1 MANITEKIER
11 QITALEGKIDALSG
25 NYLTNTWKR
34 QREQQERDRK
44 KEMYHSQIQVLQF
57 LKQKSETDTLTL
69 LEQNLTVAA
78 FYEDMRCF
86 SASKKYCKDNPYCK
100 FQYPKPDDVR
110 TKRLQ
115 KAGITDTDELAAA
128 VECFDTLLQ
137 SAVIPPDPNAIRLR
151 DMLYRAKMYQKGDI
165 QFTPPELAKELVALA
180 GVRKDSR
187 VLEPEAGI
195 GNIADAAK
203 EVTDH
208 VITTPLAKNG
218 SSVPAPTGFYPTLH
232 PYRLQ
237 QVIQKIKPA
246 NIWVCHS
253 GDLFGEW
260 IPTEWILQVF
270 EAAKQAPWH
279 NYMFLTMN
287 PNRYEELLETGV
299 LMPTDNFWY
308 GTRLTERGNV
318 FTADGYHTFLCIEP
332 MRLFAERMEIP
343 NVEWILLGG
352 YGKLKRSWIES
363 VMERKGNIP
372 VFMIGS
378 KLFKDV
384 WRAPLIQEYPPLLY
398 RPAEKT
404 LPHCSEC
411 KYCYSVR
418 QGKRGLWRACR
429 HYKIVRQDKDSGGRH
444 IPGRYAAV
452 SPQWCPK
459 RPETNW
465 RFTKRV

>member
-208 VITTPLAKNG
+208 VDCIERMTDFCEILKLKKHNVIGNDLLTAET
-218 SSVPAPTGFYPTLH
+218 APIYDA
-232 PYRLQ
+232 
-237 QVIQKIKPA
+237 V
-246 NIWVCHS
+246 V
-253 GDLFGEW
+253 
-260 IPTEWILQVF
+260 
-270 EAAKQAPWH
+270 
-279 NYMFLTMN
+279 MN
-287 PNRYEELLETGV
+287 PPFSEECEHIKRAFDFLRPGGSLVAVCSSSIQWKSTRKYEQFRDWLSEHTHSIDECGAKFEMTGV
-299 LMPTDNFWY
+299 
-308 GTRLTERGNV
+308 
-318 FTADGYHTFLCIEP
+318 HTVVLVVDKAA
-332 MRLFAERMEIP
+332 LQ
-343 NVEWILLGG
+343 NQNIL
-352 YGKLKRSWIES
+352 K
-363 VMERKGNIP
+363 KG
-372 VFMIGS
+372 V
-378 KLFKDV
+378 
-384 WRAPLIQEYPPLLY
+384 
-398 RPAEKT
+398 T
-404 LPHCSEC
+404 C
-411 KYCYSVR
+411 
-418 QGKRGLWRACR
+418 
-429 HYKIVRQDKDSGGRH
+429 
-444 IPGRYAAV
+444 
-452 SPQWCPK
+452 
-459 RPETNW
+459 T
-465 RFTKRV
+465 

>member
-195 GNIADAAK
+195 GNIADVAK

-208 VITTPLAKNG
+208 VDCIERMTDFCEILKLKKHNVIGNDLLTAET
-218 SSVPAPTGFYPTLH
+218 APIYDA
-232 PYRLQ
+232 
-237 QVIQKIKPA
+237 V
-246 NIWVCHS
+246 V
-253 GDLFGEW
+253 
-260 IPTEWILQVF
+260 
-270 EAAKQAPWH
+270 
-279 NYMFLTMN
+279 MN
-287 PNRYEELLETGV
+287 PPFSEECEHIKRAFDFLRPGGSLVEVCSSSIQWKSTRKYEQFRDWLSEHTHSIDECGAKFEMTGV
-299 LMPTDNFWY
+299 
-308 GTRLTERGNV
+308 
-318 FTADGYHTFLCIEP
+318 HTVVL
-332 MRLFAERMEIP
+332 
-343 NVEWILLGG
+343 V
-352 YGKLKRSWIES
+352 
-363 VMERKGNIP
+363 V
-372 VFMIGS
+372 
-378 KLFKDV
+378 
-384 WRAPLIQEYPPLLY
+384 
-398 RPAEKT
+398 
-404 LPHCSEC
+404 
-411 KYCYSVR
+411 
-418 QGKRGLWRACR
+418 
-429 HYKIVRQDKDSGGRH
+429 DK
-444 IPGRYAAV
+444 AA
-452 SPQWCPK
+452 
-459 RPETNW
+459 
-465 RFTKRV
+465 

>member
-187 VLEPEAGI
+187 VLEPESGI

-208 VITTPLAKNG
+208 VDCIERMTDFCEILKLKKHNVIANDLLTAET
-218 SSVPAPTGFYPTLH
+218 APIYDA
-232 PYRLQ
+232 
-237 QVIQKIKPA
+237 V
-246 NIWVCHS
+246 V
-253 GDLFGEW
+253 
-260 IPTEWILQVF
+260 
-270 EAAKQAPWH
+270 
-279 NYMFLTMN
+279 MN
-287 PNRYEELLETGV
+287 PPFSEECEHIKRAFDFLRPGGSLVAVCSSSIQWKSTRKYEQFRDWLSEHTHSINECGAKFEMTGV
-299 LMPTDNFWY
+299 
-308 GTRLTERGNV
+308 
-318 FTADGYHTFLCIEP
+318 HTVVL
-332 MRLFAERMEIP
+332 
-343 NVEWILLGG
+343 V
-352 YGKLKRSWIES
+352 
-363 VMERKGNIP
+363 V
-372 VFMIGS
+372 
-378 KLFKDV
+378 
-384 WRAPLIQEYPPLLY
+384 
-398 RPAEKT
+398 
-404 LPHCSEC
+404 
-411 KYCYSVR
+411 
-418 QGKRGLWRACR
+418 
-429 HYKIVRQDKDSGGRH
+429 DK
-444 IPGRYAAV
+444 AA
-452 SPQWCPK
+452 
-459 RPETNW
+459 
-465 RFTKRV
+465 

>member
-195 GNIADAAK
+195 GNIADVAK

-208 VITTPLAKNG
+208 VDCIERMTDFCEILKLKKHNVIANDLLTAETAPIYD
-218 SSVPAPTGFYPTLH
+218 SV
-232 PYRLQ
+232 
-237 QVIQKIKPA
+237 V
-246 NIWVCHS
+246 
-253 GDLFGEW
+253 
-260 IPTEWILQVF
+260 
-270 EAAKQAPWH
+270 
-279 NYMFLTMN
+279 MN
-287 PNRYEELLETGV
+287 PPFSEECEHIKRAFDFLRPGGSLVAVCSSSIQWKSTRKYEQFRDWLSEHTHSIDECGAKFEMTGV
-299 LMPTDNFWY
+299 
-308 GTRLTERGNV
+308 
-318 FTADGYHTFLCIEP
+318 HTVVL
-332 MRLFAERMEIP
+332 
-343 NVEWILLGG
+343 V
-352 YGKLKRSWIES
+352 
-363 VMERKGNIP
+363 V
-372 VFMIGS
+372 
-378 KLFKDV
+378 
-384 WRAPLIQEYPPLLY
+384 
-398 RPAEKT
+398 
-404 LPHCSEC
+404 
-411 KYCYSVR
+411 
-418 QGKRGLWRACR
+418 
-429 HYKIVRQDKDSGGRH
+429 DK
-444 IPGRYAAV
+444 AA
-452 SPQWCPK
+452 
-459 RPETNW
+459 
-465 RFTKRV
+465 

>member
-11 QITALEGKIDALSG
+11 RITVLEGKIDALSG

-44 KEMYHSQIQVLQF
+44 KEMYRSQIQVLQL
-57 LKQKSETDTLTL
+57 LKHKSETDTLTL

-86 SASKKYCKDNPYCK
+86 SASKKYCKDNPYCE

-115 KAGITDTDELAAA
+115 KAGITDTDELTAA

-208 VITTPLAKNG
+208 VDCIERMTDFCEILKLKKHNVIANDLLTAET
-218 SSVPAPTGFYPTLH
+218 APIYDA
-232 PYRLQ
+232 
-237 QVIQKIKPA
+237 V
-246 NIWVCHS
+246 V
-253 GDLFGEW
+253 
-260 IPTEWILQVF
+260 
-270 EAAKQAPWH
+270 
-279 NYMFLTMN
+279 MN
-287 PNRYEELLETGV
+287 PPFSEECEHIKRAFDFLRPGGSLVAVCSSSIQWKSTRKYEQFRDWLSEHTHSINECGAKFEMTGV
-299 LMPTDNFWY
+299 
-308 GTRLTERGNV
+308 
-318 FTADGYHTFLCIEP
+318 HTVVL
-332 MRLFAERMEIP
+332 
-343 NVEWILLGG
+343 V
-352 YGKLKRSWIES
+352 
-363 VMERKGNIP
+363 V
-372 VFMIGS
+372 
-378 KLFKDV
+378 
-384 WRAPLIQEYPPLLY
+384 
-398 RPAEKT
+398 
-404 LPHCSEC
+404 
-411 KYCYSVR
+411 
-418 QGKRGLWRACR
+418 
-429 HYKIVRQDKDSGGRH
+429 DK
-444 IPGRYAAV
+444 AA
-452 SPQWCPK
+452 
-459 RPETNW
+459 
-465 RFTKRV
+465 

>member
-25 NYLTNTWKR
+25 NYPTNTWKR

-208 VITTPLAKNG
+208 VDCIERMTDFCEILKLKKHNVIGNDLLTAET
-218 SSVPAPTGFYPTLH
+218 APIYDA
-232 PYRLQ
+232 
-237 QVIQKIKPA
+237 V
-246 NIWVCHS
+246 V
-253 GDLFGEW
+253 
-260 IPTEWILQVF
+260 
-270 EAAKQAPWH
+270 
-279 NYMFLTMN
+279 MN
-287 PNRYEELLETGV
+287 PPFSEECEHIKRAFDFLRPGGSLVAVCSSSIQWKSTRKYEQFRDWLSEHTHSIDECGAKFEMTGV
-299 LMPTDNFWY
+299 
-308 GTRLTERGNV
+308 
-318 FTADGYHTFLCIEP
+318 HTVVL
-332 MRLFAERMEIP
+332 
-343 NVEWILLGG
+343 V
-352 YGKLKRSWIES
+352 
-363 VMERKGNIP
+363 V
-372 VFMIGS
+372 
-378 KLFKDV
+378 
-384 WRAPLIQEYPPLLY
+384 
-398 RPAEKT
+398 
-404 LPHCSEC
+404 
-411 KYCYSVR
+411 
-418 QGKRGLWRACR
+418 
-429 HYKIVRQDKDSGGRH
+429 DK
-444 IPGRYAAV
+444 AA
-452 SPQWCPK
+452 
-459 RPETNW
+459 
-465 RFTKRV
+465 

>member
-34 QREQQERDRK
+34 QREQEERDRK

-208 VITTPLAKNG
+208 VDCIERMTDFCEILKLKKHNVIGNDLLTAET
-218 SSVPAPTGFYPTLH
+218 APIYDA
-232 PYRLQ
+232 
-237 QVIQKIKPA
+237 V
-246 NIWVCHS
+246 V
-253 GDLFGEW
+253 
-260 IPTEWILQVF
+260 
-270 EAAKQAPWH
+270 
-279 NYMFLTMN
+279 MN
-287 PNRYEELLETGV
+287 PPFSEECEHIKRAFDFLRPGGSLVAVCSSSIQWKSTRKYEQFRDWLSEHTHSIDECGAKFEMTGV
-299 LMPTDNFWY
+299 
-308 GTRLTERGNV
+308 
-318 FTADGYHTFLCIEP
+318 HTVVL
-332 MRLFAERMEIP
+332 
-343 NVEWILLGG
+343 V
-352 YGKLKRSWIES
+352 
-363 VMERKGNIP
+363 V
-372 VFMIGS
+372 
-378 KLFKDV
+378 
-384 WRAPLIQEYPPLLY
+384 
-398 RPAEKT
+398 
-404 LPHCSEC
+404 
-411 KYCYSVR
+411 
-418 QGKRGLWRACR
+418 
-429 HYKIVRQDKDSGGRH
+429 DK
-444 IPGRYAAV
+444 AA
-452 SPQWCPK
+452 
-459 RPETNW
+459 
-465 RFTKRV
+465 

>member
-11 QITALEGKIDALSG
+11 RITVLEGKIDALSG

-44 KEMYHSQIQVLQF
+44 KEMYRSQIQVLQL
-57 LKQKSETDTLTL
+57 LKHKSETDTLTL

-86 SASKKYCKDNPYCK
+86 SASKKYCKDNPYCE

-115 KAGITDTDELAAA
+115 KAGITDTDELTAA

-208 VITTPLAKNG
+208 VDCIERMTDFCEILKLKKHNVIGNDLLTAET
-218 SSVPAPTGFYPTLH
+218 APIYDA
-232 PYRLQ
+232 
-237 QVIQKIKPA
+237 V
-246 NIWVCHS
+246 V
-253 GDLFGEW
+253 
-260 IPTEWILQVF
+260 
-270 EAAKQAPWH
+270 
-279 NYMFLTMN
+279 MN
-287 PNRYEELLETGV
+287 PPFSEECEHIKRAFDFLRPGGSLVAVCSSSIQWKSTRKYEQFRDWLSEHTHSIDECGAKFEMTGV
-299 LMPTDNFWY
+299 
-308 GTRLTERGNV
+308 
-318 FTADGYHTFLCIEP
+318 HTVVL
-332 MRLFAERMEIP
+332 
-343 NVEWILLGG
+343 V
-352 YGKLKRSWIES
+352 
-363 VMERKGNIP
+363 V
-372 VFMIGS
+372 
-378 KLFKDV
+378 
-384 WRAPLIQEYPPLLY
+384 
-398 RPAEKT
+398 
-404 LPHCSEC
+404 
-411 KYCYSVR
+411 
-418 QGKRGLWRACR
+418 
-429 HYKIVRQDKDSGGRH
+429 DK
-444 IPGRYAAV
+444 AA
-452 SPQWCPK
+452 
-459 RPETNW
+459 
-465 RFTKRV
+465 

>member
-11 QITALEGKIDALSG
+11 RITVLEGKIDALSG

-44 KEMYHSQIQVLQF
+44 KEMYRSQIQVLQF

-208 VITTPLAKNG
+208 VDCIERMTDFCEILKLKKHNVIGNDLLTAET
-218 SSVPAPTGFYPTLH
+218 APIYDA
-232 PYRLQ
+232 
-237 QVIQKIKPA
+237 V
-246 NIWVCHS
+246 V
-253 GDLFGEW
+253 
-260 IPTEWILQVF
+260 
-270 EAAKQAPWH
+270 
-279 NYMFLTMN
+279 MN
-287 PNRYEELLETGV
+287 PPFSEECEHIKRAFDFLRPGGSLVAVCSSSIQWKSTRKYEQFRDWLSEHTHSIDECGAKFEMTGV
-299 LMPTDNFWY
+299 
-308 GTRLTERGNV
+308 
-318 FTADGYHTFLCIEP
+318 HTVVL
-332 MRLFAERMEIP
+332 
-343 NVEWILLGG
+343 V
-352 YGKLKRSWIES
+352 
-363 VMERKGNIP
+363 V
-372 VFMIGS
+372 
-378 KLFKDV
+378 
-384 WRAPLIQEYPPLLY
+384 
-398 RPAEKT
+398 
-404 LPHCSEC
+404 
-411 KYCYSVR
+411 
-418 QGKRGLWRACR
+418 
-429 HYKIVRQDKDSGGRH
+429 DK
-444 IPGRYAAV
+444 AA
-452 SPQWCPK
+452 
-459 RPETNW
+459 
-465 RFTKRV
+465 

>member
-187 VLEPEAGI
+187 VLEPETGI

-208 VITTPLAKNG
+208 VDCIERMTDFCEILKLKKHNVIGNDLLTAET
-218 SSVPAPTGFYPTLH
+218 APIYDA
-232 PYRLQ
+232 
-237 QVIQKIKPA
+237 V
-246 NIWVCHS
+246 V
-253 GDLFGEW
+253 
-260 IPTEWILQVF
+260 
-270 EAAKQAPWH
+270 
-279 NYMFLTMN
+279 MN
-287 PNRYEELLETGV
+287 PPFSEECEHIKRAFDFLRPGGSLVAVCSSSIQWKSTRKYEQFRDWLSEHTHSIDECGAKFEMTGV
-299 LMPTDNFWY
+299 
-308 GTRLTERGNV
+308 
-318 FTADGYHTFLCIEP
+318 HTVVL
-332 MRLFAERMEIP
+332 
-343 NVEWILLGG
+343 V
-352 YGKLKRSWIES
+352 
-363 VMERKGNIP
+363 V
-372 VFMIGS
+372 
-378 KLFKDV
+378 
-384 WRAPLIQEYPPLLY
+384 
-398 RPAEKT
+398 
-404 LPHCSEC
+404 
-411 KYCYSVR
+411 
-418 QGKRGLWRACR
+418 
-429 HYKIVRQDKDSGGRH
+429 DK
-444 IPGRYAAV
+444 AA
-452 SPQWCPK
+452 
-459 RPETNW
+459 
-465 RFTKRV
+465 

>member
-208 VITTPLAKNG
+208 VDCIERMTDFCEILKLKKHNVIGNDLLTAET
-218 SSVPAPTGFYPTLH
+218 APIYDA
-232 PYRLQ
+232 
-237 QVIQKIKPA
+237 V
-246 NIWVCHS
+246 V
-253 GDLFGEW
+253 
-260 IPTEWILQVF
+260 
-270 EAAKQAPWH
+270 
-279 NYMFLTMN
+279 MN
-287 PNRYEELLETGV
+287 PPFSEECEHIKRAFDFLSPGGSLVAVCSSSIQWKSTRKYEQFRDWLSEHTHSIDECGAKFEMTGV
-299 LMPTDNFWY
+299 
-308 GTRLTERGNV
+308 
-318 FTADGYHTFLCIEP
+318 HTVVL
-332 MRLFAERMEIP
+332 
-343 NVEWILLGG
+343 V
-352 YGKLKRSWIES
+352 
-363 VMERKGNIP
+363 V
-372 VFMIGS
+372 
-378 KLFKDV
+378 
-384 WRAPLIQEYPPLLY
+384 
-398 RPAEKT
+398 
-404 LPHCSEC
+404 
-411 KYCYSVR
+411 
-418 QGKRGLWRACR
+418 
-429 HYKIVRQDKDSGGRH
+429 DK
-444 IPGRYAAV
+444 AA
-452 SPQWCPK
+452 
-459 RPETNW
+459 
-465 RFTKRV
+465 

>member
-208 VITTPLAKNG
+208 VDCIERMTDFCEILKLKKHNVIGNDLVTAET
-218 SSVPAPTGFYPTLH
+218 APIYDA
-232 PYRLQ
+232 
-237 QVIQKIKPA
+237 V
-246 NIWVCHS
+246 V
-253 GDLFGEW
+253 
-260 IPTEWILQVF
+260 
-270 EAAKQAPWH
+270 
-279 NYMFLTMN
+279 MN
-287 PNRYEELLETGV
+287 PPFSEECEHIKRAFDFLRPGGSLVAVCSSSIQWKSTRKYEQFRDWLSEHTHSIDECGAKFEMTGV
-299 LMPTDNFWY
+299 
-308 GTRLTERGNV
+308 
-318 FTADGYHTFLCIEP
+318 HTVVL
-332 MRLFAERMEIP
+332 
-343 NVEWILLGG
+343 V
-352 YGKLKRSWIES
+352 
-363 VMERKGNIP
+363 V
-372 VFMIGS
+372 
-378 KLFKDV
+378 
-384 WRAPLIQEYPPLLY
+384 
-398 RPAEKT
+398 
-404 LPHCSEC
+404 
-411 KYCYSVR
+411 
-418 QGKRGLWRACR
+418 
-429 HYKIVRQDKDSGGRH
+429 DK
-444 IPGRYAAV
+444 AA
-452 SPQWCPK
+452 
-459 RPETNW
+459 
-465 RFTKRV
+465 

>member
-137 SAVIPPDPNAIRLR
+137 SAVMPPDPNAIRLR

-208 VITTPLAKNG
+208 VDCIERMTDFCEILKLKKHNVIGNDLLTAET
-218 SSVPAPTGFYPTLH
+218 APIYDA
-232 PYRLQ
+232 
-237 QVIQKIKPA
+237 V
-246 NIWVCHS
+246 V
-253 GDLFGEW
+253 
-260 IPTEWILQVF
+260 
-270 EAAKQAPWH
+270 
-279 NYMFLTMN
+279 MN
-287 PNRYEELLETGV
+287 PPFSEECEHIKRAFDFLRPGGSLVAVCSSSIQWKSTRKYEQFRDWLSEHTHSIDECGAKFEMTGV
-299 LMPTDNFWY
+299 
-308 GTRLTERGNV
+308 
-318 FTADGYHTFLCIEP
+318 HTVVL
-332 MRLFAERMEIP
+332 
-343 NVEWILLGG
+343 V
-352 YGKLKRSWIES
+352 
-363 VMERKGNIP
+363 V
-372 VFMIGS
+372 
-378 KLFKDV
+378 
-384 WRAPLIQEYPPLLY
+384 
-398 RPAEKT
+398 
-404 LPHCSEC
+404 
-411 KYCYSVR
+411 
-418 QGKRGLWRACR
+418 
-429 HYKIVRQDKDSGGRH
+429 DK
-444 IPGRYAAV
+444 AA
-452 SPQWCPK
+452 
-459 RPETNW
+459 
-465 RFTKRV
+465 

>member
-86 SASKKYCKDNPYCK
+86 SASKKYCKYNPYCK

-195 GNIADAAK
+195 GNIADVAK

-208 VITTPLAKNG
+208 VDCIERMTDFCEILKLKKHNVIGNDLLTAET
-218 SSVPAPTGFYPTLH
+218 APIYDA
-232 PYRLQ
+232 
-237 QVIQKIKPA
+237 V
-246 NIWVCHS
+246 V
-253 GDLFGEW
+253 
-260 IPTEWILQVF
+260 
-270 EAAKQAPWH
+270 
-279 NYMFLTMN
+279 MN
-287 PNRYEELLETGV
+287 PPFSEECEHIKRAFDFLRPGGSLVAVCSSSIQWKSTRKYEQFRDWLSEHTHSIDECGAKFEMTGV
-299 LMPTDNFWY
+299 
-308 GTRLTERGNV
+308 
-318 FTADGYHTFLCIEP
+318 HTVVL
-332 MRLFAERMEIP
+332 
-343 NVEWILLGG
+343 V
-352 YGKLKRSWIES
+352 
-363 VMERKGNIP
+363 V
-372 VFMIGS
+372 
-378 KLFKDV
+378 
-384 WRAPLIQEYPPLLY
+384 
-398 RPAEKT
+398 
-404 LPHCSEC
+404 
-411 KYCYSVR
+411 
-418 QGKRGLWRACR
+418 
-429 HYKIVRQDKDSGGRH
+429 DK
-444 IPGRYAAV
+444 AA
-452 SPQWCPK
+452 
-459 RPETNW
+459 
-465 RFTKRV
+465 

>member
-208 VITTPLAKNG
+208 VDCIERMTDFCEILKLKKHNVIGNNLLTAET
-218 SSVPAPTGFYPTLH
+218 APIYDA
-232 PYRLQ
+232 
-237 QVIQKIKPA
+237 V
-246 NIWVCHS
+246 V
-253 GDLFGEW
+253 
-260 IPTEWILQVF
+260 
-270 EAAKQAPWH
+270 
-279 NYMFLTMN
+279 MN
-287 PNRYEELLETGV
+287 PPFSEECEHIKRAFDFLRPGGSLVAVCSSSIQWKSTRKYEQFRDWLSEHTHSIDECGAKFEMTGV
-299 LMPTDNFWY
+299 
-308 GTRLTERGNV
+308 
-318 FTADGYHTFLCIEP
+318 HTVVL
-332 MRLFAERMEIP
+332 
-343 NVEWILLGG
+343 V
-352 YGKLKRSWIES
+352 
-363 VMERKGNIP
+363 V
-372 VFMIGS
+372 
-378 KLFKDV
+378 
-384 WRAPLIQEYPPLLY
+384 
-398 RPAEKT
+398 
-404 LPHCSEC
+404 
-411 KYCYSVR
+411 
-418 QGKRGLWRACR
+418 
-429 HYKIVRQDKDSGGRH
+429 DK
-444 IPGRYAAV
+444 AA
-452 SPQWCPK
+452 
-459 RPETNW
+459 
-465 RFTKRV
+465 

>member
-187 VLEPEAGI
+187 VLEPEAGN
-195 GNIADAAK
+195 GNIADVAK

-208 VITTPLAKNG
+208 VDCIERMTDFCEILKLKKHNVIGNDLLTAET
-218 SSVPAPTGFYPTLH
+218 APIYDA
-232 PYRLQ
+232 
-237 QVIQKIKPA
+237 V
-246 NIWVCHS
+246 V
-253 GDLFGEW
+253 
-260 IPTEWILQVF
+260 
-270 EAAKQAPWH
+270 
-279 NYMFLTMN
+279 MN
-287 PNRYEELLETGV
+287 PPFSEECEHIKRAFDFLRPGGSLVAVCSSSIQWKSTRKYEQFRDWLSEHTHSIDECGAKFEMTGV
-299 LMPTDNFWY
+299 
-308 GTRLTERGNV
+308 
-318 FTADGYHTFLCIEP
+318 HTVVL
-332 MRLFAERMEIP
+332 
-343 NVEWILLGG
+343 V
-352 YGKLKRSWIES
+352 
-363 VMERKGNIP
+363 V
-372 VFMIGS
+372 
-378 KLFKDV
+378 
-384 WRAPLIQEYPPLLY
+384 
-398 RPAEKT
+398 
-404 LPHCSEC
+404 
-411 KYCYSVR
+411 
-418 QGKRGLWRACR
+418 
-429 HYKIVRQDKDSGGRH
+429 DK
-444 IPGRYAAV
+444 AA
-452 SPQWCPK
+452 
-459 RPETNW
+459 
-465 RFTKRV
+465 

>member
-11 QITALEGKIDALSG
+11 RITVLEGKIDALSG

-44 KEMYHSQIQVLQF
+44 KEMYRSQIQVLQL
-57 LKQKSETDTLTL
+57 LKHKSETDTLTL

-208 VITTPLAKNG
+208 VDCIERMTDFCEILKLKKHNVIGNDLLTAET
-218 SSVPAPTGFYPTLH
+218 APIYDA
-232 PYRLQ
+232 
-237 QVIQKIKPA
+237 V
-246 NIWVCHS
+246 V
-253 GDLFGEW
+253 
-260 IPTEWILQVF
+260 
-270 EAAKQAPWH
+270 
-279 NYMFLTMN
+279 MN
-287 PNRYEELLETGV
+287 PPFSEECEHIKRAFDFLRPGGSLVAVCSSSIQWKSTRKYEQFRDWLSEHTHSIDECGAKFEMTGV
-299 LMPTDNFWY
+299 
-308 GTRLTERGNV
+308 
-318 FTADGYHTFLCIEP
+318 HTVVL
-332 MRLFAERMEIP
+332 
-343 NVEWILLGG
+343 V
-352 YGKLKRSWIES
+352 
-363 VMERKGNIP
+363 V
-372 VFMIGS
+372 
-378 KLFKDV
+378 
-384 WRAPLIQEYPPLLY
+384 
-398 RPAEKT
+398 
-404 LPHCSEC
+404 
-411 KYCYSVR
+411 
-418 QGKRGLWRACR
+418 
-429 HYKIVRQDKDSGGRH
+429 DK
-444 IPGRYAAV
+444 AA
-452 SPQWCPK
+452 
-459 RPETNW
+459 
-465 RFTKRV
+465 

>member
-208 VITTPLAKNG
+208 VDCIERMTDFCEILKLKKHNVIGNDLLTAET
-218 SSVPAPTGFYPTLH
+218 APIYDA
-232 PYRLQ
+232 
-237 QVIQKIKPA
+237 V
-246 NIWVCHS
+246 V
-253 GDLFGEW
+253 
-260 IPTEWILQVF
+260 
-270 EAAKQAPWH
+270 
-279 NYMFLTMN
+279 MN
-287 PNRYEELLETGV
+287 PPFSEECEHIKRAFDFLRPGGSLVTVCSSSIQWKSTRKYEQFRDWLSEHTHSIDECGAKFEMTGV
-299 LMPTDNFWY
+299 
-308 GTRLTERGNV
+308 
-318 FTADGYHTFLCIEP
+318 HTVVL
-332 MRLFAERMEIP
+332 
-343 NVEWILLGG
+343 V
-352 YGKLKRSWIES
+352 
-363 VMERKGNIP
+363 V
-372 VFMIGS
+372 
-378 KLFKDV
+378 
-384 WRAPLIQEYPPLLY
+384 
-398 RPAEKT
+398 
-404 LPHCSEC
+404 
-411 KYCYSVR
+411 
-418 QGKRGLWRACR
+418 
-429 HYKIVRQDKDSGGRH
+429 DK
-444 IPGRYAAV
+444 AA
-452 SPQWCPK
+452 
-459 RPETNW
+459 
-465 RFTKRV
+465 

>member
-195 GNIADAAK
+195 GNIADVAK

-208 VITTPLAKNG
+208 VDCIERMTDFCEILKLKKHNVIGNDLLTAET
-218 SSVPAPTGFYPTLH
+218 APVYDA
-232 PYRLQ
+232 
-237 QVIQKIKPA
+237 V
-246 NIWVCHS
+246 V
-253 GDLFGEW
+253 
-260 IPTEWILQVF
+260 
-270 EAAKQAPWH
+270 
-279 NYMFLTMN
+279 MN
-287 PNRYEELLETGV
+287 PPFSEECEHIKRAFDFLRPGGSLVAVCSSSIQWKSTRKYEQFRDWLSEHTHSIDECGAKFEMTGV
-299 LMPTDNFWY
+299 
-308 GTRLTERGNV
+308 
-318 FTADGYHTFLCIEP
+318 HTVVL
-332 MRLFAERMEIP
+332 
-343 NVEWILLGG
+343 V
-352 YGKLKRSWIES
+352 
-363 VMERKGNIP
+363 V
-372 VFMIGS
+372 
-378 KLFKDV
+378 
-384 WRAPLIQEYPPLLY
+384 
-398 RPAEKT
+398 
-404 LPHCSEC
+404 
-411 KYCYSVR
+411 
-418 QGKRGLWRACR
+418 
-429 HYKIVRQDKDSGGRH
+429 DK
-444 IPGRYAAV
+444 AA
-452 SPQWCPK
+452 
-459 RPETNW
+459 
-465 RFTKRV
+465 

>member
-208 VITTPLAKNG
+208 VDCIERMTDFCEILKLKKHNVIGNDLLTAET
-218 SSVPAPTGFYPTLH
+218 APIYDA
-232 PYRLQ
+232 
-237 QVIQKIKPA
+237 V
-246 NIWVCHS
+246 V
-253 GDLFGEW
+253 
-260 IPTEWILQVF
+260 
-270 EAAKQAPWH
+270 
-279 NYMFLTMN
+279 MN
-287 PNRYEELLETGV
+287 PPFSEECEHIKRAFDFLRPGGSLVAVCSSSIQWKSTRKYEQFRDWMSEHTHSIDECGAKFEMTGV
-299 LMPTDNFWY
+299 
-308 GTRLTERGNV
+308 
-318 FTADGYHTFLCIEP
+318 HTVVL
-332 MRLFAERMEIP
+332 
-343 NVEWILLGG
+343 V
-352 YGKLKRSWIES
+352 
-363 VMERKGNIP
+363 V
-372 VFMIGS
+372 
-378 KLFKDV
+378 
-384 WRAPLIQEYPPLLY
+384 
-398 RPAEKT
+398 
-404 LPHCSEC
+404 
-411 KYCYSVR
+411 
-418 QGKRGLWRACR
+418 
-429 HYKIVRQDKDSGGRH
+429 DK
-444 IPGRYAAV
+444 AA
-452 SPQWCPK
+452 
-459 RPETNW
+459 
-465 RFTKRV
+465 

>member
-203 EVTDH
+203 ELTDH
-208 VITTPLAKNG
+208 VDCIERMTDFCEILKLKKHNVIGNDLLTAET
-218 SSVPAPTGFYPTLH
+218 APIYDA
-232 PYRLQ
+232 
-237 QVIQKIKPA
+237 V
-246 NIWVCHS
+246 V
-253 GDLFGEW
+253 
-260 IPTEWILQVF
+260 
-270 EAAKQAPWH
+270 
-279 NYMFLTMN
+279 MN
-287 PNRYEELLETGV
+287 PPFSEECEHIKRAFDFLRPGGSLVAVCSSSIQWKSTRKYEQFRDWLSEHTHSIDECGAKFEMTGV
-299 LMPTDNFWY
+299 
-308 GTRLTERGNV
+308 
-318 FTADGYHTFLCIEP
+318 HTVVL
-332 MRLFAERMEIP
+332 
-343 NVEWILLGG
+343 V
-352 YGKLKRSWIES
+352 
-363 VMERKGNIP
+363 V
-372 VFMIGS
+372 
-378 KLFKDV
+378 
-384 WRAPLIQEYPPLLY
+384 
-398 RPAEKT
+398 
-404 LPHCSEC
+404 
-411 KYCYSVR
+411 
-418 QGKRGLWRACR
+418 
-429 HYKIVRQDKDSGGRH
+429 DK
-444 IPGRYAAV
+444 AA
-452 SPQWCPK
+452 
-459 RPETNW
+459 
-465 RFTKRV
+465 

>member
-100 FQYPKPDDVR
+100 FQYPKPDYVR

-208 VITTPLAKNG
+208 VDCIERMTDFCEILKLKKHNVIGNDLLTAET
-218 SSVPAPTGFYPTLH
+218 APIYDA
-232 PYRLQ
+232 
-237 QVIQKIKPA
+237 V
-246 NIWVCHS
+246 V
-253 GDLFGEW
+253 
-260 IPTEWILQVF
+260 
-270 EAAKQAPWH
+270 
-279 NYMFLTMN
+279 MN
-287 PNRYEELLETGV
+287 PPFSEECEHIKRAFDFLRPGGSLVAVCSSSIQWKSTRKYEQFRDWLSEHTHSIDECGAKFEMTGV
-299 LMPTDNFWY
+299 
-308 GTRLTERGNV
+308 
-318 FTADGYHTFLCIEP
+318 HTVVL
-332 MRLFAERMEIP
+332 
-343 NVEWILLGG
+343 V
-352 YGKLKRSWIES
+352 
-363 VMERKGNIP
+363 V
-372 VFMIGS
+372 
-378 KLFKDV
+378 
-384 WRAPLIQEYPPLLY
+384 
-398 RPAEKT
+398 
-404 LPHCSEC
+404 
-411 KYCYSVR
+411 
-418 QGKRGLWRACR
+418 
-429 HYKIVRQDKDSGGRH
+429 DK
-444 IPGRYAAV
+444 AA
-452 SPQWCPK
+452 
-459 RPETNW
+459 
-465 RFTKRV
+465 

>member
-137 SAVIPPDPNAIRLR
+137 SAVIPRGPHGIRLWG
-151 DMLYRAKMYQKGDI
+151 MFLRAKMYQKGDI

-208 VITTPLAKNG
+208 VDCIERMTDFCEILKLKKHNVIGNDLLTAET
-218 SSVPAPTGFYPTLH
+218 APIYDA
-232 PYRLQ
+232 
-237 QVIQKIKPA
+237 V
-246 NIWVCHS
+246 V
-253 GDLFGEW
+253 
-260 IPTEWILQVF
+260 
-270 EAAKQAPWH
+270 
-279 NYMFLTMN
+279 MN
-287 PNRYEELLETGV
+287 PPFSEECEHIKRAFDFLRPGGSLVAVCSSSIQWKSTRKYEQFRDWLSEHTHSIDECGAKFEMTGV
-299 LMPTDNFWY
+299 
-308 GTRLTERGNV
+308 
-318 FTADGYHTFLCIEP
+318 HTVVL
-332 MRLFAERMEIP
+332 
-343 NVEWILLGG
+343 V
-352 YGKLKRSWIES
+352 
-363 VMERKGNIP
+363 V
-372 VFMIGS
+372 
-378 KLFKDV
+378 
-384 WRAPLIQEYPPLLY
+384 
-398 RPAEKT
+398 
-404 LPHCSEC
+404 
-411 KYCYSVR
+411 
-418 QGKRGLWRACR
+418 
-429 HYKIVRQDKDSGGRH
+429 DK
-444 IPGRYAAV
+444 AA
-452 SPQWCPK
+452 
-459 RPETNW
+459 
-465 RFTKRV
+465 

>member
-1 MANITEKIER
+1 MLN
-11 QITALEGKIDALSG
+11 Q

-195 GNIADAAK
+195 GNIADVAK

-208 VITTPLAKNG
+208 VDCIERMTDFCEILKLKKHNVIGNDLLTAET
-218 SSVPAPTGFYPTLH
+218 APIYDA
-232 PYRLQ
+232 
-237 QVIQKIKPA
+237 V
-246 NIWVCHS
+246 V
-253 GDLFGEW
+253 
-260 IPTEWILQVF
+260 
-270 EAAKQAPWH
+270 
-279 NYMFLTMN
+279 MN
-287 PNRYEELLETGV
+287 PPFSEECEHIKRAFDFLRPGGSLVAVCSSSIQWKSTRKYEQFRDWLSEHTHSIDECGAKFEMTGV
-299 LMPTDNFWY
+299 
-308 GTRLTERGNV
+308 
-318 FTADGYHTFLCIEP
+318 HTVVL
-332 MRLFAERMEIP
+332 
-343 NVEWILLGG
+343 V
-352 YGKLKRSWIES
+352 
-363 VMERKGNIP
+363 V
-372 VFMIGS
+372 
-378 KLFKDV
+378 
-384 WRAPLIQEYPPLLY
+384 
-398 RPAEKT
+398 
-404 LPHCSEC
+404 
-411 KYCYSVR
+411 
-418 QGKRGLWRACR
+418 
-429 HYKIVRQDKDSGGRH
+429 DK
-444 IPGRYAAV
+444 AA
-452 SPQWCPK
+452 
-459 RPETNW
+459 
-465 RFTKRV
+465 

>member
-78 FYEDMRCF
+78 LYEDMRCF

-208 VITTPLAKNG
+208 VDCIERMTDFCEILKLKKHNVIGNDLLTAET
-218 SSVPAPTGFYPTLH
+218 APIYDA
-232 PYRLQ
+232 
-237 QVIQKIKPA
+237 V
-246 NIWVCHS
+246 V
-253 GDLFGEW
+253 
-260 IPTEWILQVF
+260 
-270 EAAKQAPWH
+270 
-279 NYMFLTMN
+279 MN
-287 PNRYEELLETGV
+287 PPFSEECEHIKRAFDFLRPGGSLVAVCSSSIQWKSTRKYEQFRDWLSEHTHSIDECGAKFEMTGV
-299 LMPTDNFWY
+299 
-308 GTRLTERGNV
+308 
-318 FTADGYHTFLCIEP
+318 HTVVL
-332 MRLFAERMEIP
+332 
-343 NVEWILLGG
+343 V
-352 YGKLKRSWIES
+352 
-363 VMERKGNIP
+363 V
-372 VFMIGS
+372 
-378 KLFKDV
+378 
-384 WRAPLIQEYPPLLY
+384 
-398 RPAEKT
+398 
-404 LPHCSEC
+404 
-411 KYCYSVR
+411 
-418 QGKRGLWRACR
+418 
-429 HYKIVRQDKDSGGRH
+429 DK
-444 IPGRYAAV
+444 AA
-452 SPQWCPK
+452 
-459 RPETNW
+459 
-465 RFTKRV
+465 

>member
-165 QFTPPELAKELVALA
+165 QFTPPELAKELVELA

-208 VITTPLAKNG
+208 VDCIERMTDFCEILKLKKHNVIGNDLLTAET
-218 SSVPAPTGFYPTLH
+218 APIYDA
-232 PYRLQ
+232 
-237 QVIQKIKPA
+237 V
-246 NIWVCHS
+246 V
-253 GDLFGEW
+253 
-260 IPTEWILQVF
+260 
-270 EAAKQAPWH
+270 
-279 NYMFLTMN
+279 MN
-287 PNRYEELLETGV
+287 PPFSEECEHIKRAFDFLRPGGSLVAVCSSSIQWKSTRKYEQFRDWLSEHTHSIDECGAKFEMTGV
-299 LMPTDNFWY
+299 
-308 GTRLTERGNV
+308 
-318 FTADGYHTFLCIEP
+318 HTVVL
-332 MRLFAERMEIP
+332 
-343 NVEWILLGG
+343 V
-352 YGKLKRSWIES
+352 
-363 VMERKGNIP
+363 V
-372 VFMIGS
+372 
-378 KLFKDV
+378 
-384 WRAPLIQEYPPLLY
+384 
-398 RPAEKT
+398 
-404 LPHCSEC
+404 
-411 KYCYSVR
+411 
-418 QGKRGLWRACR
+418 
-429 HYKIVRQDKDSGGRH
+429 DK
-444 IPGRYAAV
+444 AA
-452 SPQWCPK
+452 
-459 RPETNW
+459 
-465 RFTKRV
+465 

>member
-137 SAVIPPDPNAIRLR
+137 SAAIPPDPNAIRLR

-208 VITTPLAKNG
+208 VDCIERMTDFCEILKLKKHNVIGNDLLTAET
-218 SSVPAPTGFYPTLH
+218 APIYDA
-232 PYRLQ
+232 
-237 QVIQKIKPA
+237 V
-246 NIWVCHS
+246 V
-253 GDLFGEW
+253 
-260 IPTEWILQVF
+260 
-270 EAAKQAPWH
+270 
-279 NYMFLTMN
+279 MN
-287 PNRYEELLETGV
+287 PPFSEECEHIKRAFDFLRPGGSLVAVCSSSIQWKSTRKYEQFRDWLSEHTHSIDECGAKFEMTGV
-299 LMPTDNFWY
+299 
-308 GTRLTERGNV
+308 
-318 FTADGYHTFLCIEP
+318 HTVVL
-332 MRLFAERMEIP
+332 
-343 NVEWILLGG
+343 V
-352 YGKLKRSWIES
+352 
-363 VMERKGNIP
+363 V
-372 VFMIGS
+372 
-378 KLFKDV
+378 
-384 WRAPLIQEYPPLLY
+384 
-398 RPAEKT
+398 
-404 LPHCSEC
+404 
-411 KYCYSVR
+411 
-418 QGKRGLWRACR
+418 
-429 HYKIVRQDKDSGGRH
+429 DK
-444 IPGRYAAV
+444 AA
-452 SPQWCPK
+452 
-459 RPETNW
+459 
-465 RFTKRV
+465 